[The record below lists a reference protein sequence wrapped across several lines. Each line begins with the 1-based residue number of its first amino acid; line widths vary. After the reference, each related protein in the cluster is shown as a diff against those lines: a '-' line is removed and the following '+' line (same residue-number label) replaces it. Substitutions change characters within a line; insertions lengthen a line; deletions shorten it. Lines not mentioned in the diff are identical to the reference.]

1 MNSYNKEEVNMNNE
15 EKELL
20 KKYRDMFPDTKS
32 DVLSYIRGAHT
43 AQENTRRK
51 LIADYEQYGLTESP
65 PKRTA

>member
-1 MNSYNKEEVNMNNE
+1 MNNE
-15 EKELL
+15 ERELL

-51 LIADYEQYGLTESP
+51 LIADYELTEPSAW
-65 PKRTA
+65 TAGGAA